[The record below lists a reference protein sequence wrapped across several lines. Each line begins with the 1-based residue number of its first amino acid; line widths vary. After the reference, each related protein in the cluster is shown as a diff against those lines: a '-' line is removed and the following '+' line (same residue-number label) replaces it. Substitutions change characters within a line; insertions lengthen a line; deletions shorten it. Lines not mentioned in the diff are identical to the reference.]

1 MAAIKTA
8 TAADQRLE
16 ERLALRSI
24 VAVVLI
30 TIVVMVPTPAMPP
43 ILVAIV
49 VTVPIMAPII
59 APITTPI
66 ILPVVIA
73 PAMIAAPTTVVV
85 ITIVVATMT
94 TIRVAIVIRPA
105 ATVTPIVSIAVIL
118 ITVVAIIVAVIPGG
132 RRRCGFLRPGEVVI
146 ALLPHARGDGGLENH
161 RLGIDIRRIRRNLI
175 AGNRQVIFKGL
186 GLGRAH
192 HRNIGVGDP
201 IALIIHGKGDACGI
215 GRDVGPAGALRRALT
230 RTGSA
235 TGLTAR
241 PGAAACMPPG
251 TLTLICRVRVAGVV
265 VMVVMAAMVAIV
277 TPVMIASLVAV
288 IVTILIAVMAPAIIA
303 ILIAVARAAKK
314 GFCTTWVPVATKR
327 EQAVVLQPGKLVAL
341 EPTKPAVM
349 AARVTR
355 KTKALAET

>member
-16 ERLALRSI
+16 EGLAACS
-24 VAVVLI
+24 
-30 TIVVMVPTPAMPP
+30 IVVMVPTPSMSP

-59 APITTPI
+59 TPI
-66 ILPVVIA
+66 IFPVVIA

-85 ITIVVATMT
+85 ITIVVAIMT
-94 TIRVAIVIRPA
+94 TIRVAIVTVPA
-105 ATVTPIVSIAVIL
+105 ATMTPIVSITVI
-118 ITVVAIIVAVIPGG
+118 AILVAVIPRG
-132 RRRCGFLRPGEVVI
+132 RRRSGFFRPGEVVI

-161 RLGIDIRRIRRNLI
+161 RFGIDIRRIRRNLI
-175 AGNRQVIFKGL
+175 AGDRQIIFKGL
-186 GLGRAH
+186 GLGRAQ
-192 HRNIGVGDP
+192 HRNIGVGDA
-201 IALIIHGKGDACGI
+201 IAFIVQGKGDARGVC
-215 GRDVGPAGALRRALT
+215 RDVGPAGALRGART

-241 PGAAACMPPG
+241 PGAAASMIPG
-251 TLTLICRVRVAGVV
+251 TLTLICRVSVAGVV
-265 VMVVMAAMVAIV
+265 VMVVMAAMIAS
-277 TPVMIASLVAV
+277 VMITPLVAV

-314 GFCTTWVPVATKR
+314 GFCAAMMPVAAKR
-327 EQAVVLQPGKLVAL
+327 EQPVILQPGELVAL

-349 AARVTR
+349 AARVAR
-355 KTKALAET
+355 KTKALAEA